1 LKQNNIKYSSVK
13 RIAGEVTLDSA
24 KINDNHIIVLKE
36 TLGEL
41 YTPEEVAEYLK
52 VHQVTIYNWV
62 KTKKIDCYVLTQG
75 KRKSTVRFDIE
86 QIQRFIQSRN
96 MG

>member
-1 LKQNNIKYSSVK
+1 MGSILN
-13 RIAGEVTLDSA
+13 SA
-24 KINDNHIIVLKE
+24 KTTNNRTLYLKE

-41 YTPEEVAEYLK
+41 YTPEDVAKYLK
-52 VHQVTIYNWV
+52 VHLVTVYNWV
-62 KTKKIDCYVLTQG
+62 KTRKIDCYVLIKG
-75 KRKSTVRFDIE
+75 KRKSTVRFDTE

>member
-1 LKQNNIKYSSVK
+1 
-13 RIAGEVTLDSA
+13 LDSA

-41 YTPEEVAEYLK
+41 YTPEEVAGYLK
-52 VHQVTIYNWV
+52 VHQVTVYNWV
-62 KTKKIDCYVLTQG
+62 KTKKIDCYVLTKG

-86 QIQRFIQSRN
+86 QIQRFIQSQN